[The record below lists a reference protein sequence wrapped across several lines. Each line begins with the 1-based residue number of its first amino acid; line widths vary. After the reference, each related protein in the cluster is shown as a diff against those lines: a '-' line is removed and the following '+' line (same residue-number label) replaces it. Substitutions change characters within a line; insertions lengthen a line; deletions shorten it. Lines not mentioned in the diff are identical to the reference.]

1 MRSSKAVLIFNC
13 KRCVRS
19 GIFSLQSLQ
28 LRCVQRTVSF
38 SDTVVG
44 RSLKMWLE
52 FRWTLDQLEGNAYI
66 SATVQKCHW
75 PVTKPVEWHVLL
87 SFFFPLIATMLSVLW
102 SHAAVIKTDLRFVN
116 LVDFAPPLTDSV
128 AWHCVNNEG
137 FHCFALAC
145 SLRRRV
151 HFALNAGEPNQIE
164 GPATNVRQL
173 MPATSDALTQQ
184 CSVKIIM

>member
-1 MRSSKAVLIFNC
+1 
-13 KRCVRS
+13 
-19 GIFSLQSLQ
+19 
-28 LRCVQRTVSF
+28 
-38 SDTVVG
+38 
-44 RSLKMWLE
+44 
-52 FRWTLDQLEGNAYI
+52 
-66 SATVQKCHW
+66 
-75 PVTKPVEWHVLL
+75 
-87 SFFFPLIATMLSVLW
+87 MLSVLW